1 MTYTTRLGGDAVR
14 SQAAVFPGEQSSLQI
29 CSKLDRRRGAV
40 ERPATGLRALPRRNP
55 RSPKGHD
62 ENLPPALSRTRFI
75 KEPCPRRAAPSRTV
89 CHEAALLCLRIS
101 QSHPKACRSSHPP
114 PPATP
119 PEYSRVQVR
128 RRRPHP
134 RAHKCTK
141 QAGGPHST
149 ERGAGQGMTRQ
160 ILSAAAPLSYI
171 CTLRENIHSGPTPEQ
186 DFSPTHDTS
195 LP

>member
-1 MTYTTRLGGDAVR
+1 M
-14 SQAAVFPGEQSSLQI
+14 LQI

-101 QSHPKACRSSHPP
+101 QSHPRGMSFVAPTTTRDTTKRKQ
-114 PPATP
+114 
-119 PEYSRVQVR
+119 E
-128 RRRPHP
+128 PHP
-134 RAHKCTK
+134 LH
-141 QAGGPHST
+141 G
-149 ERGAGQGMTRQ
+149 EGAGRGMTRQ
-160 ILSAAAPLSYI
+160 ITSVAAPRRILEEPQRGGRHTNELDWTRISSTWGGFRHRDCNLKLSQT
-171 CTLRENIHSGPTPEQ
+171 C
-186 DFSPTHDTS
+186 S
-195 LP
+195 LDCN